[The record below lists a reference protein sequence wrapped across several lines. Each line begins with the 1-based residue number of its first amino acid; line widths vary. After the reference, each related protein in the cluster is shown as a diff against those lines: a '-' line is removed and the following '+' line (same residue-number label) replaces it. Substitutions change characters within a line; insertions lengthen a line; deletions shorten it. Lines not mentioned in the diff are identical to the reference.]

1 VAATVATED
10 PSFFSNPGV
19 NFRGLAR
26 AAFENLTPFGPG
38 FFSGSGGSSITQQ
51 LARNVYVD
59 PAERSDRS
67 LSRKLKETAIALEL
81 KRRYSNRQ
89 ILEWYLNQVY
99 YGYSAYGAEAASRL
113 YFGKTAQDLTLA
125 EAALLAGLPQAP
137 GEYSPAVA
145 ENKDKAKAR
154 QLQVLDLMREHAGEI
169 EEIVSVKPEEFD
181 AAKAQPLNYVATQ
194 FDVKAPHFV
203 FFVQDQVAKMCAAGL
218 FEPPKDIACDSVV
231 GRGGLKITTTLDL
244 NLQALGERVVE
255 EELAK
260 SEEKSGG
267 HNGSLVAIQPESGQI
282 LTYVGSRNY
291 FRDDISGQVDIA
303 SSQQS
308 HGSAMKV
315 FTYLTAFEKGWTTST
330 YVQDEPLQLVSG
342 DPSTQVNNWNSK
354 YLGKITVRKAL
365 SESVN
370 TAAVRTVMEV
380 GVDDMRA
387 TAHQLGIT
395 DLRENNCGPAITLGS
410 CEVKL
415 VDMTYAFSALAN
427 NGMMRGRPSS
437 EELPDGFRQ
446 LDPVSVLKIQD
457 ASGQVIYEYSKPEE
471 RKAVEPAYAYM
482 LTDILS
488 KDGAKWSNL
497 TIDRPAAVKTGTS
510 EKFRDGVV
518 MGYTRDLAA
527 GVWVGNADGS
537 PMSPDTFSSSNTGP
551 IWKRFMLEAHA
562 MLKVP
567 ARQFDRPPDVKPVKC
582 GDSTDFV
589 REGQNPSKPGACKP
603 SRGGAEPTPEV
614 TPATTPAATPAVT
627 PEVTPAPATST
638 PETSRSPTSQASPS
652 PDASATPTPDVSPR
666 PRQ

>member
-1 VAATVATED
+1 M
-10 PSFFSNPGV
+10 
-19 NFRGLAR
+19 
-26 AAFENLTPFGPG
+26 
-38 FFSGSGGSSITQQ
+38 
-51 LARNVYVD
+51 
-59 PAERSDRS
+59 
-67 LSRKLKETAIALEL
+67 
-81 KRRYSNRQ
+81 
-89 ILEWYLNQVY
+89 
-99 YGYSAYGAEAASRL
+99 
-113 YFGKTAQDLTLA
+113 YFGKSAEDLTLA

-137 GEYSPAVA
+137 GEYSPAVV
-145 ENKDKAKAR
+145 ENRDRAKAR
-154 QLQVLDLMREHAGEI
+154 QLQVLDLMRDHAGEI
-169 EEIVSVKPEEFD
+169 KEIVSVKPEEFD
-181 AAKAQPLNYVATQ
+181 AAKAQPLNYVGTQ

-203 FFVQDQVAKMCAAGL
+203 FFVEDQVAKMCAAGL
-218 FEPPKDIACDSVV
+218 FKPPKDISCDSVV

-267 HNGSLVAIQPESGQI
+267 HNGSLVAIHPETGQI

-315 FTYLTAFEKGWTTST
+315 FTYLTAFQKGWTTST
-330 YVQDEPLQLVSG
+330 YVQDEPLTLVSG

-370 TAAVRTVMEV
+370 TAAARTVIEV

-395 DLRENNCGPAITLGS
+395 DLREDNCGPAVTLGS

-427 NGMMRGRPSS
+427 NGMMRGRPTS
-437 EELPDGFRQ
+437 EGVPDGFRQ
-446 LDPVSVLKIQD
+446 LDPVSVLKIED
-457 ASGQVIYEYSKPEE
+457 ASQVLYEYTKPEE

-497 TIDRPAAVKTGTS
+497 TIDRPAGVKTGTS

-518 MGYTRDLAA
+518 VGYSRDLAA
-527 GVWVGNADGS
+527 GVWVGNADGT

-582 GDSTDFV
+582 GDSTDFM

-603 SRGGAEPTPEV
+603 SGGGAEPTPEV